1 MIDTT
6 LQQRLAL
13 HVQQTPLAV
22 IEWDLE
28 FRVIDWNPSAE
39 RIFGYS
45 YDEAIHQAAADIILP
60 EAARPFVAEVW
71 QALLEKQGGQR
82 STNVNRTKDGSL
94 IHCEWYNTPLINTA
108 GEVIGVTSLAQNITQ
123 QKENEQ
129 ALAEAKE
136 RAEVTLHSIGDAV
149 ITTDAEGRV
158 DYLNPIAE
166 KLTGWM
172 NDEVQGKKLTEVFH
186 IVNEFSGEAV
196 INPVE
201 RCLQEGRIV
210 GLANHTVL
218 ISKQGNKI
226 SIEDSAAPIFLNG
239 KIIGVVMVF
248 HDVTKTRELSKR
260 LSWQA
265 SHDALTGLVNR
276 REFDRVL
283 SLLHEDAREHKNQHA
298 LLYLDL
304 DQFKL
309 VNDTCGHIAGDELLR
324 QLAVLLEDSIRGS
337 DTLARLGGD
346 EFGLLLDQTSI
357 DKAKVVANNLREI
370 IKKFRFAWEEKVFEI
385 GVSIGVSAITE
396 LSESASEILTYA
408 DIACYAA
415 KDHGRN
421 RVHVY
426 GADDAEM
433 SKRHGQMHQVGIIT
447 QALKEGRFHLY
458 SQEMRSISNPGFCHK
473 EMLIRMLDEDGAILA
488 PGSFLPAAERYN
500 LMPEIDRWVIRQC
513 FSSLNDI
520 MLPSIS
526 EASRDQVLFNINLS
540 GASLN
545 DDNLLEYILTEADH
559 YGIRCQHI
567 CFEITETIAI
577 ANLVATRKL
586 IKQLKARGF
595 LFALDDFGSGVS
607 SFAYLKNL
615 DVDFLKIDG
624 MLVKDIVCDPVSY
637 SMVSAINQIGHV
649 MGILTIA
656 EFVENDDIL
665 KKLNEIGVDFAQG
678 YGVSMPEPCI
688 T

>member
-1 MIDTT
+1 MIDTA
-6 LQQRLAL
+6 LEQRLAL
-13 HVQQTPLAV
+13 HVKQTPLAV

-45 YDEAIHQAAADIILP
+45 HAEAINQFAVDIILP

-71 QALLEKQGGQR
+71 RSLLEKQGGQR
-82 STNVNRTKDGSL
+82 STNINVTKDGSV
-94 IHCEWYNTPLINTA
+94 IHCEWYNTPLINTE
-108 GEVIGVTSLAQNITQ
+108 GEVIGVTSLAQNITLE
-123 QKENEQ
+123 KENEQ

-149 ITTDAEGRV
+149 ITTDAKGRV
-158 DYLNPIAE
+158 EYLNPIAE

-172 NDEVQGKKLTEVFH
+172 TDEVRGIQLTEVFN
-186 IVNEFSGEAV
+186 IVNEFSGEPV
-196 INPVE
+196 LNPVE
-201 RCLQEGRIV
+201 KCLKEGRIV

-218 ISKQGNKI
+218 ISKQGEKI
-226 SIEDSAAPIFLNG
+226 SIEDSAAPIFLNEN
-239 KIIGVVMVF
+239 IIGVVMVF

-265 SHDALTGLVNR
+265 SHDSLTGLVNR

-283 SLLHEDAREHKNQHA
+283 SLLHDDARVHKNQHA

-304 DQFKL
+304 DQFKV

-337 DTLARLGGD
+337 DVLARLGGD
-346 EFGLLLDQTSI
+346 EFGLLLDQTTI
-357 DKAKVVANNLREI
+357 DKAKFVANNLRETV
-370 IKKFRFAWEEKVFEI
+370 KKFRFVWEEKTFEI
-385 GVSIGVSAITE
+385 GASIGLAAITE
-396 LSESASEILTYA
+396 LSESASEIMTYA

-415 KDHGRN
+415 KDLGRN

-426 GADDAEM
+426 GVDDAEM
-433 SKRHGQMHQVGIIT
+433 NQRHGQMHQVASIT
-447 QALKEGRFHLY
+447 QALKEDRFHLY
-458 SQEMRSISNPGFCHK
+458 AQEIQSISDNKFCHK
-473 EMLIRMLDEDGAILA
+473 EMLIRMLDDDGEILT

-513 FSSLNDI
+513 FSALDEMI
-520 MLPSIS
+520 LKSIPEAQRS
-526 EASRDQVLFNINLS
+526 EVLFNINLS

-545 DDNLLEYILTEADH
+545 DDSFLEYVLAEAAR
-559 YGIRCQHI
+559 YSVRCQHI
-567 CFEITETIAI
+567 CFEITETMAI

-586 IKQLKARGF
+586 IKQLKSKGF

-615 DVDFLKIDG
+615 DVDYLKIDG
-624 MLVKDIVCDPVSY
+624 MLVKDIVNDPVSH

-649 MGILTIA
+649 MGIQTIA
-656 EFVENDDIL
+656 EFVEDGEIL
-665 KKLNEIGVDFAQG
+665 EKLKEIGVDFAQG
-678 YGVSMPEPCI
+678 YGISRPKPCI